1 MAWKLKNIRNK
12 FGLSQRD
19 FGKRLGVT
27 HAYISRIESGKENPS
42 ETLLKLLSYEFGT
55 DGTDIMSNS
64 KLKLLYEK
72 LDMAMSNTELAMNY
86 MKQCISLLE
95 NHVK

>member
-1 MAWKLKNIRNK
+1 
-12 FGLSQRD
+12 
-19 FGKRLGVT
+19 
-27 HAYISRIESGKENPS
+27 
-42 ETLLKLLSYEFGT
+42 
-55 DGTDIMSNS
+55 MSNS